1 MKGLLAKLAGWM
13 KGLQAALVGF
23 GALGIL
29 GIAFLD
35 AAFIP
40 LPGGP
45 DVVLMTLSH
54 HNNAM
59 MPVYVIAAVVGS
71 TLGSFVLYWIARKSG
86 DAALRKFSAEKRARV
101 ERLIEKYDV
110 WALLIAAVFPPP
122 FPFKIFILSA
132 GAFHMAAWRFI
143 FALVVGRGFRFLLE
157 GLLAVYY
164 GEQAADLLKQHYPK
178 IGFGI
183 VAAIVVIF
191 LINMLRRRRHEG
203 GQEVGQE

>member
-1 MKGLLAKLAGWM
+1 MQVLLTGLSGWL
-13 KGLQAALVGF
+13 KNLQAALVSL

-45 DVVLMTLSH
+45 DVVLISLSH
-54 HNNAM
+54 HSNAL
-59 MPVYVIAAVVGS
+59 MPLYVLAAVVGS
-71 TLGSFVLYWIARKSG
+71 TLGSFVLYWVARKGG

-101 ERLIEKYDV
+101 ERLLEKYDV
-110 WALLIAAVFPPP
+110 WALLVAAIFPPP
-122 FPFKIFILSA
+122 FPFKLFILSA
-132 GAFHMAAWRFI
+132 GAFRMPVWRFL

-157 GLLAVYY
+157 GLAAVYY
-164 GEQAADLLKQHYPK
+164 GEQAVDMLKQHYPK
-178 IGFGI
+178 IGFGL

-191 LINMLRRRRHEG
+191 LLNLFVRRRRQAVAHE
-203 GQEVGQE
+203 

>member
-1 MKGLLAKLAGWM
+1 MKNLFAGLAGWL
-13 KGLQAALVGF
+13 KSLQAALVSF

-45 DVVLMTLSH
+45 DVVLISLSH
-54 HNNAM
+54 HSNAM
-59 MPVYVIAAVVGS
+59 MPLYVVAAVVGS
-71 TLGSFVLYWIARKSG
+71 TLGSFVLYLIARKGG

-101 ERLIEKYDV
+101 QRLLVKYDV
-110 WALLIAAVFPPP
+110 WALLVAAIFPPP
-122 FPFKIFILSA
+122 FPFKLFILSA
-132 GAFHMAAWRFI
+132 GAFRMPVWRFF
-143 FALVVGRGFRFLLE
+143 FALIVGRGFRFVLE
-157 GLLAVYY
+157 GLAAVYY
-164 GEQAADLLKQHYPK
+164 GEQAMDMFKQHYPK

-191 LINMLRRRRHEG
+191 LVNMLLRRRR
-203 GQEVGQE
+203 QAVS

>member
-13 KGLQAALVGF
+13 KGLQAALVSF

-45 DVVLMTLSH
+45 DVVLITLSH
-54 HNNAM
+54 HNHAM

-71 TLGSFVLYWIARKSG
+71 TLGSFILYWIARKSG

-101 ERLIEKYDV
+101 ERLLEKYDV

-122 FPFKIFILSA
+122 FPFKLFILSA

-143 FALVVGRGFRFLLE
+143 LALVIGRGFRFILE

-164 GEQAADLLKQHYPK
+164 GEQATDMLKQHYPK

-183 VAAIVVIF
+183 VAAIVLIF
-191 LINMLRRRRHEG
+191 LLNLLRRRRHEAV
-203 GQEVGQE
+203 QEVGQE